1 MESVINKIKQLPASI
16 ETAFSEDLSTLAGY
30 LLIDFD
36 IQFRDSDEKV
46 SKELLIKYIRKCLGI
61 KDNICCAVT
70 RVGTRCTSKVSGS
83 KYCKRHVNKEVF
95 DTPEREFAFKSE
107 IGIEIVK
114 NNTQEQKNTGQ
125 LRKQFIEDTFYYA
138 DEKFIYNMETMEKEG
153 CIVNDNDNDNGKQF
167 MLTRDPFI
175 LNGLD

>member
-95 DTPEREFAFKSE
+95 EREFAFKNEDKST

-125 LRKQFIEDTFYYA
+125 LRKQFIEDTFYYT
-138 DEKFIYNMETMEKEG
+138 DEKFIYNIETMEKEG
-153 CIVNDNDNDNGKQF
+153 CIVNDNDKQF
-167 MLTRDPFI
+167 VLTRDPFI
-175 LNGLD
+175 LNGFD

>member
-16 ETAFSEDLSTLAGY
+16 ENAFSEDLSTLAGY

-46 SKELLIKYIRKCLGI
+46 SKELLIKYIRKCLGV

-70 RVGTRCTSKVSGS
+70 RVGTRCTSKVNGS

-95 DTPEREFAFKSE
+95 EREFAFKSE
-107 IGIEIVK
+107 IVIEIVK
-114 NNTQEQKNTGQ
+114 NNIQEHLCTNTGQ
-125 LRKQFIEDTFYYA
+125 LRKQFIEDTFYYT
-138 DEKFIYNMETMEKEG
+138 DEKFIYNIETMEKEG
-153 CIVNDNDNDNGKQF
+153 CIVNDNDKQF
-167 MLTRDPFI
+167 VLTRDPFI
-175 LNGLD
+175 LNGFDS